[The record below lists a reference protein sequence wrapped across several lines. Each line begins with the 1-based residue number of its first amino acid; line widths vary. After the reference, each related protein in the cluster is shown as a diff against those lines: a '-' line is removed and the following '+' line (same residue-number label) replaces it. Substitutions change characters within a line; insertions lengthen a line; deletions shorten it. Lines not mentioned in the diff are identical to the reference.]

1 MLEPINGKQNLLAR
15 LSGARA
21 TLFQLYLAAFA
32 PTDRNQKLLPRLTQP
47 VVLEDGRPPRVL
59 SATLYTISGFVLA
72 AIFWA
77 AITDVR
83 EVTIAPGQVIPSD
96 QVHTVNHL
104 EGGIVAELLVRE
116 GMRVEQGQALIRLE
130 PTATASD
137 LDQLEVRRAN
147 LTLQI
152 IRLDAQSR
160 DVVPVLGPMGA
171 SFPQLAA
178 EQLRLY
184 GSAMEHRRHERTT
197 LMARIAQ
204 RRSEVATHSA
214 ELQTAK
220 AQLEVTLEQF
230 DIQSKLITQGLAS
243 RKMFLDAKAAVNR
256 TRGDV
261 TATENKL
268 ATARE
273 ALSEAE
279 SALAQADAL
288 AAQKI
293 AEERSKATSDLA
305 ETERQTAKFSNRF
318 ERLLVRAPSAGLVQE
333 LAPKAAGEVL
343 KPGDV
348 VARIVPSG
356 FELVAEVRIDPKD
369 SGHIKA
375 GAHAEVKFAT
385 FDSAIFG
392 TVPGR
397 VERISATTFSPQYGA
412 PPFSG
417 QSAAEPYY
425 KAIIRLANAYVGS
438 GPAKRPITPGMVV
451 QAEIVTGGKSIVRYL
466 LKPVYNSLDVAFT
479 ER

>member
-1 MLEPINGKQNLLAR
+1 VFGSINGK
-15 LSGARA
+15 
-21 TLFQLYLAAFA
+21 
-32 PTDRNQKLLPRLTQP
+32 QKLLPRLTQP

-116 GMRVEQGQALIRLE
+116 GMRVEQGQPIIRLE

-137 LDQLEVRRAN
+137 LDQLEVRGAN

-160 DVVPVLGPMGA
+160 DIVPNLGPLA
-171 SFPQLAA
+171 TAFPKIAA
-178 EQLRLY
+178 EQLKLY
-184 GSAMEHRRHERTT
+184 ASAMETRRQERIT
-197 LMARIAQ
+197 LIARIAQ
-204 RRSEVATHSA
+204 RRSEVATLLA

-220 AQLEVTLEQF
+220 AQVEVTLEQF

-243 RKMFLDAKAAVNR
+243 RKIFLDAKAAVNR
-256 TRGDV
+256 TQGDV

-279 SALAQADAL
+279 SALAQADAT

-293 AEERSKATSDLA
+293 AEERTKATSDLA
-305 ETERQTAKFSNRF
+305 ETERQVAKFSDRF
-318 ERLLVRAPSAGLVQE
+318 ERLLVRAPSPGLVQE

-375 GAHAEVKFAT
+375 GAHAEIKFAT

-392 TVPGR
+392 TVPGKI
-397 VERISATTFSPQYGA
+397 ERISATTFSPQFGV
-412 PPFSG
+412 PPLPG
-417 QSAAEPYY
+417 HAAGEPYY
-425 KAIIRLANAYVGS
+425 KAIIRLENSYVGS

-451 QAEIVTGGKSIVRYL
+451 QAEIVTGRKSIVRYL